1 MGKKSIKENKS
12 IYQISREEAGVTRE
26 EASEAMEY
34 VSDSRIEKSE
44 SGKSPVQPE
53 EVISTSAS
61 VEE

>member
-12 IYQISREEAGVTRE
+12 IYQISLEEAGMTRE

-34 VSDSRIEKSE
+34 VSDSRIEKFE

-53 EVISTSAS
+53 EVISASAL